1 MIYGGNRGLR
11 RLVAVTRDRL
21 ARSRGDSGSA
31 GPGRGLEG
39 ATAPVPAP
47 GFPVPLP
54 RERDCGRSY
63 RTRYAITA
71 YIGSNGSGKTLC
83 MVHDTLPSLYAGR
96 MIYTTVPLTWPD
108 GTTPPNVVM
117 LHDWSQILNAR
128 PADILLDEV
137 ASIASSRET
146 DALPPQIATLLQQLR
161 KRDLVLR
168 WTAPSWS
175 RADKI
180 LRETTRTVTICYGYF
195 SRPAEGSRWRSN
207 RLFRFLSYDA
217 SDYTELDIN
226 GARRRFD
233 PQQSSWFV
241 LSRHVARLCYNTLD
255 SVSTIGTVLLSG
267 RCAVCGGRR
276 RVPECTCDDYQAL
289 KARRP
294 RPSV

>member
-1 MIYGGNRGLR
+1 MIPV
-11 RLVAVTRDRL
+11 LVADADRL
-21 ARSRGDSGSA
+21 LSVPRACGDD
-31 GPGRGLEG
+31 P
-39 ATAPVPAP
+39 
-47 GFPVPLP
+47 
-54 RERDCGRSY
+54 
-63 RTRYAITA
+63 
-71 YIGSNGSGKTLC
+71 
-83 MVHDTLPSLYAGR
+83 
-96 MIYTTVPLTWPD
+96 
-108 GTTPPNVVM
+108 
-117 LHDWSQILNAR
+117 
-128 PADILLDEV
+128 EV

-233 PQQSSWFV
+233 PQQSSWFL
-241 LSRHVARLCYNTLD
+241 LSRHIARLCYDTMD

-276 RVPECTCDDYQAL
+276 RVPECTCADYVAL
-289 KARRP
+289 KARK
-294 RPSV
+294 